1 MMNNPDDVA
10 RLQLHIDEMQLC
22 IDELQGRLAFQED
35 TLNALSEQLAHQQ
48 SVTEQQQQ
56 MLQALYAQLRDVQD
70 AGGVEGAASSS
81 QERPPHY

>member
-1 MMNNPDDVA
+1 MNNSDDVVG
-10 RLQLHIDEMQLC
+10 LQLRV
-22 IDELQGRLAFQED
+22 DELETRLAFQED
-35 TLNALSEQLAHQQ
+35 TLQALSEQLAHQQ

-70 AGGVEGAASSS
+70 TSSSDGAAPAS